1 MPLDCRGAAVGAVL
15 ALVVQAYGPTPLGA
29 VVRGSLQGTTHRV
42 LELTVKAGT
51 SLAAT
56 GIPAALGS
64 LQPLHMSACP
74 SALCASR

>member
-29 VVRGSLQGTTHRV
+29 VVRGT
-42 LELTVKAGT
+42 
-51 SLAAT
+51 LAAT
-56 GIPAALGS
+56 GIQAALGS
-64 LQPLHMSACP
+64 LPPLHMSACP